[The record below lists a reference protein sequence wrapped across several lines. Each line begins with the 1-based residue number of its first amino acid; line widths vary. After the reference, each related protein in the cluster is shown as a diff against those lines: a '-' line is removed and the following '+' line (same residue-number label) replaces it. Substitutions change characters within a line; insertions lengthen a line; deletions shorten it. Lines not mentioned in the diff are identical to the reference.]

1 MNDGQKHT
9 LDGHILV
16 NDGQKHTL
24 DGHIL
29 RVGAKKLVSNAY
41 IISCEVWIHLIEL
54 HILA

>member
-1 MNDGQKHT
+1 VNDGQKHKI
-9 LDGHILV
+9 DGHILV